1 MKAKAKEGRG
11 YWFWTFL
18 CKRHWPFPSLSFHF
32 SKRVVHRL
40 PAWNHLRADFQIQ
53 ISRPRLRPPEPDY
66 LEVDPGM
73 YFFHWLLT
81 GFSDLE
87 VGPVP
92 LRGPPSPFGCLL
104 WFGDGHRC
112 SWIQSSLGQHGTWGP
127 WHCSIPP
134 LLNSPCL
141 TNSLKLHHLLYQAHT
156 SCWGPE
162 VMCKWPLRAR
172 SSLQAQ
178 HPGVYLADDGWPF
191 PASRFDYSSSVAFCP
206 GR

>member
-32 SKRVVHRL
+32 SKRVVTGFPHETTWEPIFRYRFPD
-40 PAWNHLRADFQIQ
+40 PAWDLLNQTSWRWIQ
-53 ISRPRLRPPEPDY
+53 ECT
-66 LEVDPGM
+66 
-73 YFFHWLLT
+73 FFT
-81 GFSDLE
+81 GFLLDSRTSRWVQFPCGDLQALLAACFGLE
-87 VGPVP
+87 MGTGAPGFSLP
-92 LRGPPSPFGCLL
+92 LVSMGLG
-104 WFGDGHRC
+104 GHDTAA
-112 SWIQSSLGQHGTWGP
+112 S
-127 WHCSIPP
+127 PP
-134 LLNSPCL
+134 LLNSPCF

-156 SCWGPE
+156 PCWGSK

-191 PASRFDYSSSVAFCP
+191 PASRFNYSSSVAFCP